1 MTIFEEV
8 LAFIQRPAPANFAP
22 LALRVFRYQLESVA
36 AYGTHVAA
44 LGIEASEVTRLEEI
58 PAVSTLA
65 FKYARIENKNEPTNG
80 ASRVFLTSGTTIGRD
95 ERGRHVVPHP
105 EIYRAS
111 AMGHMRRMLF
121 PDRRRI
127 AMLALHP
134 TADSMPESSLSQMVN
149 WGIEEFG
156 NTVVHCSARRDGIEI
171 HDAIQFLHARTRQ
184 REPVCIMA
192 TTAACAR
199 LFAALA
205 SSDETIALPLGSR
218 LMDTGGAKGQ
228 VEPLSAAEVVDRA
241 ERRLGIDPAMVI
253 NEYGMTEMCS
263 QLYDATKFNSDRDE
277 PPGTRVKLAPPWLKP
292 FALDPATLKPVA
304 DGAIGLLAFFDLANV
319 GSVSMVM
326 TEDFGIVRDGMVRVI
341 GRAQAADAR
350 GCALAIE
357 EFARIGNG

>member
-1 MTIFEEV
+1 MTIFDEV
-8 LAFIQRPAPANFAP
+8 LAFIRRPQPEKFEP
-22 LALRVFRYQLESVA
+22 LALRVFRYQLETVA
-36 AYGTHVAA
+36 AYETYVGAV
-44 LGIEASEVTRLEEI
+44 GIDATTVTRIEEI
-58 PAVSTLA
+58 PAVSTIA
-65 FKYARIENKNEPTNG
+65 FKYARIENKNELANG
-80 ASRVFLTSGTTIGRD
+80 ASRVFVTSGTTIERD